1 MLIAVD
7 LSQNEP
13 FFQSCLAVNMMSE
26 WNRFSGDSK
35 SLTADPTTDF
45 NNWLQLLMD
54 QRANELGNYMAKTW
68 GFNAG
73 PIEAPMSSN
82 EFRRFE

>member
-1 MLIAVD
+1 
-7 LSQNEP
+7 
-13 FFQSCLAVNMMSE
+13 MMSE

-35 SLTADPTTDF
+35 KLSADPTTDF

-54 QRANELGNYMAKTW
+54 QRANELGNYMAKQW